1 MKLTDLKCKTAKAKD
16 TIQKFFDGAGLYL
29 EVRPN
34 GTKTWRYKY
43 RLFDKDK
50 NLTLGRYPENTLA
63 EARQKHKQ
71 AHKLVFD
78 GIDPMSARE
87 QNNLIRK
94 AELNN
99 TFELIAKEWLE
110 NKSEEWSKDY
120 CKTILTRL
128 EKDLFPKIG
137 QMPIKTINPPI
148 LLGALR
154 EIEKRGVFETTKRAR
169 QYAGQIFRYAIAI
182 GKAERDPSHDI
193 KDALKNKRVEH
204 FKAMDLKDLP
214 EFIKKINQN
223 DARLF
228 RQTCLAL
235 KLMVL
240 TFTRKSELCN
250 ARWQEIDLKN
260 KVWIIPAERMKM
272 RKEHLVPLSRQA
284 LEIFQELHELNSK
297 WEYVFVSQISARK
310 PMNEDTILRALYR
323 LGYKGKATIHG
334 FRALALTTIIEKL
347 GYRFEIPDRQ
357 LAHSKGSSVKQA
369 YDRAEFLEDRKKMM
383 QDWADYVDGLITV

>member
-1 MKLTDLKCKTAKAKD
+1 
-16 TIQKFFDGAGLYL
+16 
-29 EVRPN
+29 
-34 GTKTWRYKY
+34 
-43 RLFDKDK
+43 
-50 NLTLGRYPENTLA
+50 
-63 EARQKHKQ
+63 
-71 AHKLVFD
+71 
-78 GIDPMSARE
+78 MSARE

-137 QMPIKTINPPI
+137 QMPIKTINAPI

-297 WEYVFVSQISARK
+297 WEYVFVSQIA
-310 PMNEDTILRALYR
+310 
-323 LGYKGKATIHG
+323 
-334 FRALALTTIIEKL
+334 
-347 GYRFEIPDRQ
+347 
-357 LAHSKGSSVKQA
+357 
-369 YDRAEFLEDRKKMM
+369 
-383 QDWADYVDGLITV
+383 